1 MSKGFKTL
9 EEVKSAFKKLD
20 TNNDG
25 QISKSEMASAGL
37 NDQEVN
43 AIFSLGDSNND
54 GEIDLQEFITVMC
67 PSASAVVFK
76 ISKQFKSKEDAA
88 NSFKKIDINGD
99 GLISK
104 DEMRS
109 CFLKLNPIEVDSIF
123 TLGDANGDGEI
134 DLEEFLAVMVPAAGF
149 STSFSSSSNTTF

>member
-1 MSKGFKTL
+1 MG
-9 EEVKSAFKKLD
+9 
-20 TNNDG
+20 
-25 QISKSEMASAGL
+25 MAAAGL
-37 NDQEVN
+37 NEQEVN

-76 ISKQFKSKEDAA
+76 ISKQFKGKEDAA

-99 GLISK
+99 GMISK

-123 TLGDANGDGEI
+123 ALGDANGDGEI

-149 STSFSSSSNTTF
+149 SSSSSSSQQMSQQSYVATSSYSPSSSSSSSSVSMSF